1 VFGVTAVRRLLF
13 PLGLARAR
21 LGRRLGRVALVGLGL
36 AAAAATLAAVLAGGL
51 VAQDRSVSRAIERIP
66 EPERAIRVAA
76 FGVPGERDPAREELD
91 RAARGGL
98 TSVAE
103 GDPVATLLFRTGSIG
118 GVLVDLGAV
127 EGLAPWVR
135 LESGRLPE
143 PCRPERCEVVRIRG
157 EGPAPAPADVRI
169 VEVGEASLVSET
181 LFGRFVEPGAYHQP
195 ATPPLLLAEGVE
207 TLASAPSLSTR
218 YRTSSWVLPLRDGSV
233 RAWETRSLENRVV
246 QARVALGETGGDF
259 EIEAPAGDIAAAG
272 ETARAA
278 GTRLLVIGG
287 QAAALLVAFALLAA
301 AALRRDVEA
310 SRRRLT
316 WFGARRAQ
324 LEVGTAAEVGVVAL
338 VGTALGWAIGAGI
351 AVAIA
356 RETGTPAGDVFSQS
370 VLSGA
375 GLAAGAGLAVGSAL
389 VLFLA
394 VRARPVRLAG
404 LAITP
409 LDVAALG
416 ALGIVAVTLLRGS
429 ADADALAR
437 EGGTGALLL
446 LLPGLVAFVAAV
458 AFARVLGPGLR
469 ALELLARRGSV
480 PVRLAALS
488 LARRPGP
495 AAIAIGF
502 LVVSLGLALFA
513 ETYRSTLARGQT
525 DQAAFAVP
533 ADAVVREDL
542 RQLVAPLEAAA
553 LRDYEHATGGGTATP
568 VLRVQGSVPRLGV
581 EGGVTLLGLP
591 AEHVAGVGG
600 WRDDFAGESREELA
614 QSIRPERPAELA
626 GIELPPDARE
636 LRLDASVT
644 GAPVLLTASLQT
656 PEGRFVSAELGR
668 LVEGRPAVLGAPV
681 PLEARGGRLVALTFS
696 PPIRIEEPGA
706 SAGRAVRGVL
716 TTRGVEIADGDG
728 SVVLRPFDEWVP
740 TNTTVSA
747 VVSGGPT
754 EFHYALTNQVVSRF
768 RPRQASDEGP
778 VPALATPR
786 LAAAAGPG
794 GTLSLD
800 AGRVPIRARVVGT
813 VERFPGIEGEGLVA
827 DRDLLAT
834 AMNSQTPGS
843 AEPNEVWLVA
853 PDPVALGAALG
864 APPFDVLAVT
874 ERAELE
880 RSLRADPLARAAL
893 LTLGAAALVAL
904 ALALVGLL
912 LGVVADLRDERGELF
927 DLEAQGAAPADL
939 RRQVRLRAGIVA
951 AVGVAGGALTGA
963 FLSLLVVDLVRLT
976 ANAARPEPPLLVAVD
991 LPVVVAAVAVYV
1003 LAAALVVGLAT
1014 ARAFRSP
1021 APSRVSEAAT

>member
-1 VFGVTAVRRLLF
+1 MSAVRRLLF
-13 PLGLARAR
+13 PLRLARAR

-51 VAQDRSVSRAIERIP
+51 VAEDRSVGRAIETIP
-66 EPERAIRVAA
+66 EPERAVRVAA
-76 FGVPGERDPAREELD
+76 FGVPGERDPARADLD
-91 RAARGGL
+91 RAARSAL
-98 TSVAE
+98 ASVAE
-103 GDPVATLLFRTGSIG
+103 GEPVATLLFRTGSIG
-118 GVLVDLGAV
+118 GRLVDLGAV
-127 EGLAPWVR
+127 DGLAPWVR
-135 LESGRLPE
+135 LESGRLPQ

-157 EGPAPAPADVRI
+157 GGPAPEPGDVRL
-169 VEVGEASLVSET
+169 VEVGRAALASET

-207 TLASAPSLSTR
+207 TLAAAPSLASR
-218 YRTSSWVLPLRDGSV
+218 YRTSGWVLPLEARSV
-233 RAWETRSLENRVV
+233 RAWETRALEERVV
-246 QARVALGETGGDF
+246 QARVGLTEVHGDF
-259 EIEAPAGDIAAAG
+259 EIEAPVEAIAAAG
-272 ETARAA
+272 ETAHAA
-278 GTRLLVIGG
+278 GQRLLVIGG

-316 WFGARRAQ
+316 WFGARRSQ
-324 LEVGTAAEVGVVAL
+324 LELGTAAEVGAVAL
-338 VGTALGWAIGAGI
+338 AGTAVGWALGVGI

-356 RETGTPAGDVFSQS
+356 REAEVPAGEILRQS
-370 VLSGA
+370 VLSGGGLAAAA
-375 GLAAGAGLAVGSAL
+375 GLALGSAL

-394 VRARPVRLAG
+394 VRARPLRLAG
-404 LAITP
+404 LTVTP

-416 ALGIVAVTLLRGS
+416 ALAVVAVVLLRGS

-458 AFARVLGPGLR
+458 AFARVLGPALR
-469 ALELLARRGSV
+469 ALERAARGGSV
-480 PVRLAALS
+480 PLRLAALS
-488 LARRPGP
+488 LSRRPGP

-513 ETYRSTLARGQT
+513 ETYRSTLARGQS

-542 RQLVAPLEAAA
+542 RQLVAPLEAAP
-553 LRDYEHATGGGTATP
+553 LPEYERATAGGAATP
-568 VLRVQGSVPRLGV
+568 VLRVQGSVPRLGL
-581 EGGVTLLGLP
+581 EGGVTVLGLP
-591 AEHVAGVGG
+591 AAHVAEVGG
-600 WRDDFAGESREELA
+600 WRVDFADASRAELA
-614 QSIRPERPAELA
+614 RAVEPERPAALA
-626 GIELPPDARE
+626 GIEVPADARE
-636 LRLDASVT
+636 LRLDAAVT
-644 GAPVLLTASLQT
+644 GAPVLLSASLQT
-656 PEGRFVSAELGR
+656 PAGGFTSVELGR
-668 LVEGRPAVLGAPV
+668 LVEGRPAVLRAAV
-681 PLEARGGRLVALTFS
+681 PEEARGGRLVALTFS

-716 TTRGVEIADGDG
+716 TTEGIGFAAADG
-728 SVVLRPFDEWVP
+728 SVETRPFEGWVP

-747 VVSGGPT
+747 VVQTGPT

-778 VPALATPR
+778 IPVLATPG

-794 GTLSLD
+794 GSLALEAARID
-800 AGRVPIRARVVGT
+800 LRVRVVGT

-827 DRDLLAT
+827 DRDLVTT
-834 AMNSQTPGS
+834 AMNAVTPGA
-843 AEPNEVWLVA
+843 AEPNELWLSS
-853 PDPVALGAALG
+853 PDPDALGGALA

-874 ERAELE
+874 ERAEVE
-880 RSLRADPLARAAL
+880 RALRADPLARAAL

-904 ALALVGLL
+904 GLALVGLV

-951 AVGVAGGALTGA
+951 AVGVLGGALTGA
-963 FLSLLVVDLVRLT
+963 VLSLLVVDLVRLT

-991 LPVVVAAVAVYV
+991 LPVVLFAVVAYAA
-1003 LAAALVVGLAT
+1003 AAALVVGLAT
-1014 ARAFRSP
+1014 ARAFR
-1021 APSRVSEAAT
+1021 ARTPSRVSEAAA